1 MADTDASIVRGLL
14 PFLRPYRGRLLLA
27 AATAAAGPV
36 LLAGRIWLLKVLID
50 NALKAHRPAL
60 IPLIAA
66 AFIAISVLRG
76 LLHSATQHTSG
87 TVGTYLVRDLRT
99 RVFTRLQ
106 GLSLR
111 YFHTQPLGD
120 LLTRLG
126 VDIGAIEELLV
137 SGLPTFAANVVTI
150 VLFFALLVAL
160 DPALVVVAL
169 AVLPALAVCAVVDA
183 RRSRL
188 AQQDIRE
195 RTSELTVTAEERLS
209 AIAVIK
215 AFNRGPQESAH
226 YAQVAQR
233 SAQARL
239 RAVRLRATY
248 PPLVEVIA
256 GIGTAAVVWIGSTQ
270 VLAGHLSLGSLVVF
284 LSYLA
289 ALYAPIQG
297 LSKMA
302 GTAQRAMVGAVRVS
316 EILNAP
322 ARFVERT
329 GTRALPAGPCLLE
342 VRHVSFGYDRARQVL
357 HDISFRIEPGEIV
370 ALVGASGAGK
380 TTLVSLLLS
389 YYQPDEGQIL
399 LHGHPLGSVGA
410 DHARD
415 KIAAVLQEPM
425 LFNTTISDNI
435 RYGKPDATDEQVRR
449 AAVAAGV
456 DEFTASLPEGYHTV
470 VGPRGG
476 RLSGGQRQRVALA
489 RALIKDA
496 PVLLLDEAT
505 SALDPTTEAHVLTA
519 LRQATRDRAV
529 LLVAHR
535 YSTISHANRIIV
547 LEHGRLAQDGP
558 PETLAREPGP
568 FADLL
573 AAQNQRPDRPARA
586 SR

>member
-1 MADTDASIVRGLL
+1 MADTDASVVRGLL

-27 AATAAAGPV
+27 AATAATGPV
-36 LLAGRIWLLKVLID
+36 LLAVRIWLLKILID
-50 NALKAHRPAL
+50 NALKGHRPAL
-60 IPLIAA
+60 IPLIAV
-66 AFIAISVLRG
+66 AFIAIAVLRG
-76 LLHSATQHTSG
+76 LLNSCTQHTSG
-87 TVGTYLVRDLRT
+87 AVGTFLVRDLRT

-111 YFHTQPLGD
+111 YFHAQPLGD

-160 DPALVVVAL
+160 DPVLVLVAL
-169 AVLPALAVCAVVDA
+169 AVLPALAVCTVVDA
-183 RRSRL
+183 RRGRS

-226 YAQVAQR
+226 YAEVASR
-233 SAQARL
+233 SAHARL
-239 RAVRLRATY
+239 RAVYLRATY

-322 ARFVERT
+322 AHFVEST
-329 GTRALPAGPCLLE
+329 GTRALPAGPGLLE
-342 VRHVSFGYDRARQVL
+342 GRHVSFGYDRAQQVL
-357 HDISFRIEPGEIV
+357 HISFRIEPGELV

-389 YYQPDEGQIL
+389 YSQPDQGQIL
-399 LHGHPLGSVGA
+399 LDGHPLGSVGT
-410 DHARD
+410 DHARE

-425 LFNTTISDNI
+425 LFNTTIGANI
-435 RYGKPDATDEQVRR
+435 RYGKPDATDKQVRR

-456 DEFTASLPEGYHTV
+456 DEFTASLDDGYNTV
-470 VGPRGG
+470 VGPRGA

-489 RALIKDA
+489 RALLKDA

-505 SALDPTTEAHVLTA
+505 SALDPTTEGRVLTA
-519 LRQATRDRAV
+519 LSQSTRHRAV

-547 LEHGRLAQDGP
+547 LDRGRLAQDGP
-558 PETLAREPGP
+558 PEALAGQPGL

-573 AAQNQRPDRPARA
+573 AAQNQRPGRPAGA